1 MISNKKPLKIF
12 IVAGEESGDIHG
24 SKLVQAMK
32 NHTAN
37 IQFTGHGG
45 DRMANENVQ
54 IIEHIDDLAI
64 IGIVEVIKRLP
75 YMLKV
80 MGSTVNWLRENN
92 PDRLILIDYPGFN
105 LRLAREAVQLGIPVT
120 YFILP
125 QVWAWKEGRVS
136 ILKNNVDQCLSII
149 PFEQEW
155 FENRDVKTNFIGHPF
170 IELEPPKQTI
180 NQFLSNHNLNQDSPI
195 LTLLPGS
202 RQQEINQ
209 LFPVY
214 IKAVKMLK
222 SNIPNIQ
229 VIVGKAPGVTLP
241 NTPDYIKIE
250 ENDPRLTMYYGDAAL
265 VASGTATLEAAVLDI
280 PMVVSYRFSLLTWIF
295 AKRMAMVQYAS
306 MVNLIANE
314 IIVPEFIQSDVTS
327 ENLMNAVIPLL
338 NKTSERKKMLLGYEK
353 VRRTLGMPGVYDRAA
368 EAIIARLK

>member
-1 MISNKKPLKIF
+1 MTGKKPLKIF
-12 IVAGEESGDIHG
+12 IVAGEESGDLHG
-24 SKLVQAMK
+24 SKLVHAINK
-32 NHTAN
+32 HNTR

-64 IGIVEVIKRLP
+64 IGFVEVIKHLP
-75 YMLKV
+75 YMFKV

-136 ILKNNVDQCLSII
+136 ILKDSVDQCLSII

-155 FENRDVKTNFIGHPF
+155 FESKDVKTNFVGHPF

-180 NQFLSNHNLNQDSPI
+180 NQFLSKHNLNFDSPI

-209 LFPVY
+209 HWPIY
-214 IKAVKMLK
+214 IKTVKMIK
-222 SNIPNIQ
+222 SNISNIQ
-229 VIVGKAPGVTLP
+229 VIVGKAPGVNLP
-241 NTPDYIKIE
+241 NSPDYIKIE
-250 ENDPRLTMYYGDAAL
+250 ENDPQLTMYYGDAAL

-280 PMVVSYRFSLLTWIF
+280 PMVVSYRFSLPTWIF
-295 AKRMAMVQYAS
+295 AKKMATVSYAS

-314 IIVPEFIQSDVTS
+314 IIVPEFIQSEMTS
-327 ENLMNAVIPLL
+327 ENLTNAVIPLL
-338 NKTSERKKMLLGYEK
+338 NKTPERKKMLLGYEK

-368 EAIIARLK
+368 KAIINRLK

>member
-37 IQFTGHGG
+37 IQFIGHGG

-265 VASGTATLEAAVLDI
+265 IASGTATLEAAVLDI